1 MSAWRACAACLV
13 VAWCALAWG
22 CASGPSRSERA
33 VLQQR
38 LELSSELLDL
48 ADSIGAQFQASYVQA
63 VAADVSPKQ
72 LAIAAVARN
81 EGSNN
86 VRAIVLGL
94 NPWGDLVDL
103 YVWAHI
109 AEAACRNRVR
119 LRPDLVVNNCDSTF
133 GLIRERVE
141 ELARKRLDPDLLAR
155 VDAAIGQYLAGH
167 PDSVTAGLFRLQD
180 LEDRTGLRIPT
191 SETMDWDLGSISE
204 AARQLEETRLLGQQ
218 FLWLVSRL
226 PTAFGWEAQGAVYLA
241 NAQDT
246 LLSLDHGLA
255 EVSSGLAGTSQHLND
270 VADRMDKLGIGVRG
284 LHQGLTGSEG
294 LRGIVRETLV
304 TGGLVM
310 AALIVFGTF
319 CALLVVRRLREPRK

>member
-1 MSAWRACAACLV
+1 MFSPRFASAYEEAYGSLALQPVSLPAEDKEFVWLV
-13 VAWCALAWG
+13 IT
-22 CASGPSRSERA
+22 A
-33 VLQQR
+33 V
-38 LELSSELLDL
+38 D
-48 ADSIGAQFQASYVQA
+48 QASEAFTKGLVEGDIITEAGQQK
-63 VAADVSPKQ
+63 VA
-72 LAIAAVARN
+72 
-81 EGSNN
+81 
-86 VRAIVLGL
+86 
-94 NPWGDLVDL
+94 
-103 YVWAHI
+103 
-109 AEAACRNRVR
+109 
-119 LRPDLVVNNCDSTF
+119 
-133 GLIRERVE
+133 
-141 ELARKRLDPDLLAR
+141 
-155 VDAAIGQYLAGH
+155 
-167 PDSVTAGLFRLQD
+167 RLQD

-226 PTAFGWEAQGAVYLA
+226 PTALGWEAQGAIYLA

-246 LLSLDHGLA
+246 LLSVDHGLA

-310 AALIVFGTF
+310 AVLIVLGTF

>member
-1 MSAWRACAACLV
+1 MNGWRACAAWLALVWCV
-13 VAWCALAWG
+13 VAVG
-22 CASGPSRSERA
+22 CASEPSRSERQ

-48 ADSIGAQFQASYVQA
+48 SDSIGAQFQASYVEA
-63 VAADVSPKQ
+63 VAANVPPKQ
-72 LAIAAVARN
+72 LAVAAMARN

-119 LRPDLVVNNCDSTF
+119 LRPDMVFDNCSATF
-133 GLIRERVE
+133 GVIRERVE

-155 VDAAIGQYLAGH
+155 VDAAIGQYLTGH

-180 LEDRTGLRIPT
+180 LEDRTGLRIPA
-191 SETMDWDLGSISE
+191 SETMDGDLGSISE

-218 FLWLVSRL
+218 FLWLISRL
-226 PTAFGWEAQGAVYLA
+226 PTAIGWEAQGAVYLA

-246 LLSLDHGLA
+246 LVGVDHGLA
-255 EVSSGLAGTSQHLND
+255 EVSSGLAGTSQHLSD

-319 CALLVVRRLREPRK
+319 CAMLVVRRLRDPRK